1 VFSSFVI
8 APVAF
13 SSLSFF
19 SSSFFWSS
27 HSSHINTDARLKMF
41 GALTL
46 IYSVLAF
53 ADGSA
58 GKAGTTRAPTS
69 ASTSTSTAKPP
80 AVEDAPTKTS
90 APAPTPAPAP
100 VSESPPSSE
109 SEPIAA
115 QPAEVSTIP
124 SSTDAVAS
132 AAAAAP
138 QEQAT
143 ETSKDTISPQD
154 ANKIPEAKDEGAKKD
169 DEKTSAGV
177 GAGLAGLGAGV
188 AVMGLGDKDKKDDE
202 VSFMLL
208 RFPSPRFAR
217 YGGVLWAAFMLC
229 VSDCLVWFLIT
240 PTLPLHRPP
249 NQLQT

>member
-58 GKAGTTRAPTS
+58 GKAGTTRAPAS
-69 ASTSTSTAKPP
+69 ASTLTSSAKPL

-90 APAPTPAPAP
+90 APAPTPALAP
-100 VSESPPSSE
+100 VSEIPPS

-115 QPAEVSTIP
+115 QPAEVSTTP
-124 SSTDAVAS
+124 ASTDAVAS

-154 ANKIPEAKDEGAKKD
+154 ANKIPEAKDEGAEKG
-169 DEKTSAGV
+169 DEKASAGV
-177 GAGLAGLGAGV
+177 GADLAGLGAGV
-188 AVMGLGDKDKKDDE
+188 AAMGLDDKDKKDDE

-208 RFPSPRFAR
+208 RFPSPRLAR
-217 YGGVLWAAFMLC
+217 YGGVYYG
-229 VSDCLVWFLIT
+229 
-240 PTLPLHRPP
+240 LPLCFAC
-249 NQLQT
+249 QTVSSGF